1 MKKALGIIGVFVAIV
16 CVGMSCGKE
25 EINSALEG
33 TETASDTL
41 AIKLGETI
49 TSAAGEQLTFKK
61 LVEDS
66 RCPANAMCIW
76 QGMVTVEM
84 QAQVGSKTET
94 FTLTT
99 NPQEPK
105 TSAVL
110 LGYEVTLVNVFPHPG
125 TSIEE
130 VQESDYWVEVTA
142 VKASN

>member
-1 MKKALGIIGVFVAIV
+1 MKKALGIIGIFVAIV

-25 EINSALEG
+25 EINSVLEG

-49 TSAAGEQLTFKK
+49 TSTGGEQLTFKK

-84 QAQVGSKTET
+84 QARVGSKTET

-99 NPQEPK
+99 NPQDPK
-105 TSAVL
+105 TSAVV
-110 LGYEVTLVNVFPHPG
+110 LGYEITLVNVFPYPG

>member
-25 EINSALEG
+25 EINSALDVA
-33 TETASDTL
+33 ETNSDTL
-41 AIKLGETI
+41 SIKLGETI
-49 TSAAGEQLTFKK
+49 TSPAGEQLTFKK

-84 QAQVGSKTET
+84 QARVGSKTET

-99 NPQEPK
+99 NPQDPK
-105 TSAVL
+105 TWAVV
-110 LGYEVTLVNVFPHPG
+110 LGYEVTLVNVFPYPG
-125 TSIEE
+125 TSVEE